1 MYETDLGKTSMP
13 ESKSPVLLDYLN
25 LTNFSRLEV

>member
-1 MYETDLGKTSMP
+1 MYETNLGKTSMP

-25 LTNFSRLEV
+25 SYGFCDGY